1 MTNANLYNLIVLMI
15 FLSTTVCAIAYIAI
29 RVSFLNNKE
38 INDSSVGLDL
48 SKYLFTQTP
57 EDKGSLYDKVL
68 NLIDSFIL
76 EAVDV
81 YFRLNSDME
90 EEHYIDSTES
100 KELTNYV
107 LASVMKNMTP
117 EVKKIIASVY
127 NYKDDK
133 ELFDFIKLRVKLQIL
148 TVMINVNKPLQH

>member
-1 MTNANLYNLIVLMI
+1 MI

-38 INDSSVGLDL
+38 TNDSSVGLDL